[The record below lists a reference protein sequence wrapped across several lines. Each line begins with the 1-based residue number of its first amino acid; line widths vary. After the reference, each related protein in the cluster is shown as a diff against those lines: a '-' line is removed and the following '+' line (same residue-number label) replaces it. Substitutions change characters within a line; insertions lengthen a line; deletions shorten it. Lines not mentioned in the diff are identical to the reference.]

1 MTRWLLGMVILLFVT
16 VGMTDQPNPFEVKSR
31 LPKIEQSKSAPAQAQ
46 QPSNPFDVT
55 NAPRPIDEQIDS
67 LRGSNSQGPLLI
79 RRNNEPAVLDA
90 RGRTLGI
97 PILLLFL
104 AAMLWIFFRPFL
116 SRCYR
121 AIFNDGLLSQLFR
134 QRENGQG
141 FIFYLCVALFFL
153 AGGFFIYLV
162 GQAFEVFPSDQP
174 WQYWTSLSLLLFTL
188 IMSKHVLLRILSW
201 LFPIEV
207 EVSKY
212 NFAIMVFGIVN
223 GMLLVPV
230 NLLISY
236 APSGSTKTVV
246 FLSMLTLGGLYILR
260 SFRGLLIAN
269 RFIGTQPLHF
279 LLYICVVEVAPI
291 LILYRYLV
299 G

>member
-1 MTRWLLGMVILLFVT
+1 
-16 VGMTDQPNPFEVKSR
+16 
-31 LPKIEQSKSAPAQAQ
+31 
-46 QPSNPFDVT
+46 
-55 NAPRPIDEQIDS
+55 
-67 LRGSNSQGPLLI
+67 
-79 RRNNEPAVLDA
+79 
-90 RGRTLGI
+90 
-97 PILLLFL
+97 LFL

-116 SRCYR
+116 TRCYR

-134 QRENGQG
+134 QRENGQD
-141 FIFYLCVALFFL
+141 FVFYLCYSLFFL

-162 GQAFEVFPSDQP
+162 GQAFESFPSDLP
-174 WQYWTSLSLLLFTL
+174 WQYWTSLSLLLFVL
-188 IMSKHVLLRILSW
+188 IMGKHLLLSILSW
-201 LFPIEV
+201 LFPIDAELR
-207 EVSKY
+207 KY
-212 NFAIMVFGIVN
+212 NFAIMVFGIVI

-246 FLSMLTLGGLYILR
+246 IMSILVLVGLYTLR

-279 LLYICVVEVAPI
+279 LLYICAVEMAPV